1 MNYYRFSINDIVIF
15 MVGGVFTAQ
24 KGWKHNLRY
33 HQGDYELIICTKGPL
48 FITVGD
54 QDYRLA
60 SNELLLVPPYAL
72 MKGSQ
77 PSPNDIEFYW
87 LHFILPKD
95 TQLVKNIDPVE
106 LSGDDAGAS
115 RLLIPE
121 KIRMANLDQLL
132 ILSHQLLNTDIQNP
146 YDRKTANYLA
156 TMMLLEIS
164 KLTLS
169 QLTTDRTSEAE
180 RISRVKEWI
189 RTNLYRSPSVLDM
202 ANEVQLNPQYFSRLF
217 KRITGI
223 PPKKYLLQLKLQT
236 AQALLIR
243 TSLSIKEISDNAYFE
258 NEKLFMRQF
267 KQFTGVTPSEYR
279 AQFDQI
285 YHNNQVISPTLPIPE
300 AITKHL
306 KDVPDF
312 GRAPKD

>member
-1 MNYYRFSINDIVIF
+1 M
-15 MVGGVFTAQ
+15 
-24 KGWKHNLRY
+24 
-33 HQGDYELIICTKGPL
+33 
-48 FITVGD
+48 
-54 QDYRLA
+54 
-60 SNELLLVPPYAL
+60 
-72 MKGSQ
+72 
-77 PSPNDIEFYW
+77 
-87 LHFILPKD
+87 
-95 TQLVKNIDPVE
+95 
-106 LSGDDAGAS
+106 
-115 RLLIPE
+115 IPE